1 MADENMVIEVEPTEV
16 TPEPGKTAEPAKVE
30 TKEAAKPDPVDEL
43 KQQLATLT
51 TESDRH
57 KAQAKA
63 NATRAAQ
70 AEAEANRRAAE
81 ADTARKAV
89 TESNI
94 SAVDSAIAAAQAEA
108 EGAARDQEAAMVGGN
123 FKLAAELGRKAARA
137 EARIE
142 RLEEGK
148 ADLAQR
154 KAEPAKADGGRTP
167 AQSDPFEQVVS
178 NATPRAQKWLR
189 AHPTYVTD
197 PELSAHANLAHARA
211 LKNGFIVDSD
221 AYFDFCEK
229 ELGLKPQEQAPAPKD
244 EPKPKQERAKAMAA
258 APVSRDG
265 NPSGGQT
272 SPTTVTLSPG
282 EQRTATDGTIV
293 YNYND
298 PNGKF
303 KKGDP
308 IGIKEM
314 ARRKLALQQSGAYD
328 RSYSDQ

>member
-30 TKEAAKPDPVDEL
+30 TKEAAKPDPVDEM
-43 KQQLATLT
+43 KAQLVTLT
-51 TESDRH
+51 SERDQSR
-57 KAQAKA
+57 AQAEA

-221 AYFDFCEK
+221 AYFDFCER
-229 ELGLKPQEQAPAPKD
+229 ELGLKEKEAAPAV
-244 EPKPKQERAKAMAA
+244 EAKPKQERAKAMAA

-272 SPTTVTLSPG
+272 SPTQVTLTPG
-282 EQRTATDGTIV
+282 EQKAATDGSV
-293 YNYND
+293 VWNYND
-298 PNGKF
+298 PKLGAV
-303 KKGDP
+303 KGNP
-308 IGIKEM
+308 VGIKEY
-314 ARRKLALQQSGAYD
+314 ARRKLAMSQSGLYD
-328 RSYSDQ
+328 RSFVEQ